1 MSTDP
6 ITPSPAEHP
15 EQACG
20 GCELS
25 RRLFVERA
33 SLAALSALL
42 LSACG
47 DGQIGGPLNVE
58 GGDGTPPPPPGGPG
72 GLVIALAEFPELAT
86 IGGTARVDGDSGTPI
101 GVSRIGADSFVAVS
115 MICTHAGYKPIDIRP
130 SGYRCPNH
138 GAVFADDGSWVSGQR
153 TSGLELYSVAHDPV
167 AGTLTI
173 T

>member
-1 MSTDP
+1 MTR
-6 ITPSPAEHP
+6 EHD
-15 EQACG
+15 CG

-33 SLAALSALL
+33 ALATLSTMLL
-42 LSACG
+42 AACG
-47 DGQIGGPLNVE
+47 DGEIGGPLNVD

-72 GLVIALAEFPELAT
+72 GLVVNLADFPELAAV
-86 IGGTARVDGDSGTPI
+86 GGTARVDGDSSTPI
-101 GVSRIGADSFVAVS
+101 GVSRITADSFVAVS

-138 GAVFADDGSWVSGQR
+138 GAVFADNGDWLSGQR
-153 TSGLELYSVAHDPV
+153 TSDLERYNVSYDAV